1 MGQATQTA
9 GTFLAG
15 LCLFLG
21 TAFAA
26 SIPASLENR
35 IAYLFFVG
43 LIPALVSYVSGHILR
58 RMLEVSC
65 KLCEIVGARCFRL
78 LAPFAN
84 GLANWMGASVV
95 DVFDR
100 CSIATDRCLLTTG
113 QCVQRLLR
121 LGQKAHWS
129 AYRWY
134 WHVRKAIF
142 QFLCLLIRNTARFL
156 ISMQPMV
163 GR

>member
-35 IAYLFFVG
+35 IAYLFFLG

-58 RMLEVSC
+58 RMLGLSC

-100 CSIATDRCLLTTG
+100 CSIATDRCLLTPG